1 MAVRSDASFYEAL
14 IREICEKADYAG
26 GTDSRGVE
34 AVLRVGRDEKKE
46 FLFLLNHEKI
56 EQSVPVE
63 QDATD
68 LGGPVWSGKRSKLT
82 LPAYGVAILK
92 RSV

>member
-1 MAVRSDASFYEAL
+1 M
-14 IREICEKADYAG
+14 
-26 GTDSRGVE
+26 
-34 AVLRVGRDEKKE
+34 GRDEKKE

-63 QDATD
+63 QDAKD
-68 LGGPVWSGKRSKLT
+68 LVIGMEWKKGSKLT

-92 RSV
+92 RCV